1 MQDDRDTTF
10 LAVRCQYCGSTI
22 VLTTTGTLP
31 NEISLPCDDCGRRGM
46 YARAEAFAMP
56 PAEVHKWRQKRA
68 QTGFGRR
75 SAP

>member
-1 MQDDRDTTF
+1 MV
-10 LAVRCQYCGSTI
+10 ATI
-22 VLTTTGTLP
+22 GRLP
-31 NEISLPCDDCGRRGM
+31 DQISLPCDDCGRRGM

-56 PAEVHKWRQKRA
+56 AAEARKRRQKKA